1 MKYLNKFNEGIF
13 SPKGVD
19 KKLTEKIKKYLTD
32 NYQSVRF
39 NEDNDE
45 LVFTF
50 ASDGVNYRGDIKVSD
65 EYQQETGIK
74 KITKV
79 FSKPSLRFSLYRCD
93 NNGHRIGNRLRDSS
107 IFIFDNND
115 CYETIIDSISSVV
128 NRVRKDIELRQKSK
142 EEKEQ
147 LKGKTISKDE
157 LEDVLVNLSDI
168 CDADP
173 GSKLEIK
180 ETFIRRTDGI
190 YMYLIIVTKK
200 DLGFNFKEV
209 KNVIDSRS
217 YGTPRIKIDNFE
229 NLKSIIEEIDD
240 IKYALKEG
248 WDLDINIY
256 INNIMLNRNTIEI
269 EVYEVS
275 KKI

>member
-13 SPKGVD
+13 SSKGVD

-32 NYQSVRF
+32 NYQNVRF

-45 LVFTF
+45 IVFTF
-50 ASDGVNYRGDIKVSD
+50 ASDGVNYIIFSSVSD

-93 NNGHRIGNRLRDSS
+93 NNGHRIGNRLQDVSM
-107 IFIFDNND
+107 FDNND
-115 CYETIIDSISSVV
+115 CYEKIIDSISSVV

-256 INNIMLNRNTIEI
+256 IKENTIEI